1 MKPAHKYNTH
11 VRDRIYAESYNMTD
25 FFEQANDHIHLE
37 DGATIMVVG
46 GGPAG
51 TFFAILMLRKSREL
65 GKKIKV
71 IVVEKKRELNFYG
84 PSQSVQQRMGCNFC
98 AGGLSPRLMD
108 VLEEADLLPP
118 DDILQGKVE
127 SLTIHGNWKDIELPI
142 PEGRRISSVF
152 RGSRPQDR
160 PYRYSNFDSYMLEKA
175 AEEGASV
182 ITGEVQDIRYSSGAK
197 PVVTYSV
204 GSADRTSNQS
214 VEVDFLV
221 LAAGV
226 NRTSVMDKGK
236 DALSRTLR
244 DFMPRF
250 RFPRVRRSLI
260 CELRADEESL
270 RQMSGELHFAQYGSK
285 NMKIEMSSLIPK
297 AGYVTMVLLGRS
309 VDETHHSS
317 NAHLIQEFLE
327 LPHIRRLLP
336 KELSLAPV
344 CICNPNMT
352 VGVAKHPFGHRTAV
366 IGDMVVSRLYK
377 DGILT
382 SYLTA
387 AALADCISE
396 TGVDRRSLKKK
407 YWPIIKQL
415 RRDTW
420 YGRFVFLL
428 NRVTFS
434 NRVLSRMLYQAIMSE
449 RKTKPQS
456 KRKLAH
462 VLWQIASGDETYAH
476 ILGSMFRPTTLAA
489 VGIGGILVTVRNY
502 LTELVLGLKWGAF
515 ERHPTAL
522 HKEVFEA
529 KRARFAQL
537 IDIEG
542 SGQRPEF
549 ESMYSIKIRGT
560 REMILH
566 QLGKF
571 GDQDRQYF
579 RPRGFK
585 VYRTAGQPNEVGS
598 VVRYGLPFKWL
609 SFSIC
614 LERNLDGRCLI
625 YRVREGF
632 AKGGVLI
639 FEISPVREGLH
650 SLSSYVGFSFPRPE
664 NLLKKAAWFAFK
676 LIFPGFVHDV
686 LWNHSLCKLKSLV
699 ENDTKSANAKV

>member
-1 MKPAHKYNTH
+1 
-11 VRDRIYAESYNMTD
+11 MTG
-25 FFEQANDHIHLE
+25 FFEQTNGCIRLVE
-37 DGATIMVVG
+37 GGATIMVVG

-51 TFFAILMLRKSREL
+51 AFFAILMLRKAREL

-71 IVVEKKRELNFYG
+71 IIVEKKRELNFYE
-84 PSQSVQQRMGCNFC
+84 PSQSVQLRTGCNFC

-108 VLEEADLLPP
+108 VLEEADLIPP
-118 DDILQGKVE
+118 GDILQGKVE

-160 PYRYSNFDSYMLEKA
+160 PCRYSNFDSYMLEKA
-175 AEEGASV
+175 AEEGARV
-182 ITGEVQDIRYSSGAK
+182 ITGEVQDIRYSAGAK
-197 PVVTYSV
+197 PVVTYRV
-204 GSADRTSNQS
+204 GPADGASDQS
-214 VEVDFLV
+214 VEADFLV

-226 NRTSVMDKGK
+226 NRASAMDEGK
-236 DALSRTLR
+236 DVLSSTLR

-250 RFPRVRRSLI
+250 RCPRVRRSLI
-260 CELRADEESL
+260 CELRADKESL
-270 RQMSGELHFAQYGSK
+270 RLMSGELHFAQYGSK

-297 AGYVTMVLLGRS
+297 VEYVTVVLLGRS
-309 VDETHHSS
+309 VDEVHHSG
-317 NAHLIQEFLE
+317 NAHLIREFLE

-352 VGVAKHPFGHRTAV
+352 VGVAKHPFGNRTAV

-377 DGILT
+377 DGILS

-387 AALADCISE
+387 AALVDCISE
-396 TGVDRRSLKKK
+396 TGVDRRSLKKR
-407 YWPIIKQL
+407 YWPVIKQL
-415 RRDTW
+415 GRDTW
-420 YGRFVFLL
+420 CGRLVFLL

-434 NRVLSRMLYQAIMSE
+434 NRVLSRMLYQAVMSE

-462 VLWQIASGDETYAH
+462 LLWQIASGDETYAR
-476 ILGSMFRPTTLAA
+476 ILASMFRPATLAA

-502 LTELVLGLKWGAF
+502 LAELVLGLKWGAF

-522 HKEVFEA
+522 HMEVFDA
-529 KRARFAQL
+529 KRAHFAQL

-542 SGQRPEF
+542 PGQSPEF
-549 ESMYSIKIRGT
+549 ESMYSIKIRAD
-560 REMILH
+560 RETILH

-571 GDQDRQYF
+571 GDQDRQFF
-579 RPRGFK
+579 RPRGVK

-598 VVRYGLPFKWL
+598 VVKYGLPFKWL
-609 SFSIC
+609 AFSIC
-614 LERNLDGRCLI
+614 LERNLEGRCLI
-625 YRVREGF
+625 YRVRDGF

-639 FEISPVREGLH
+639 FEITQVKEGLH
-650 SLSSYVGFSFPRPE
+650 FLSSYVGFSFPRPE
-664 NLLKKAAWFAFK
+664 DPLKKAAWFAFR
-676 LIFPGFVHDV
+676 LAFPGFVHDV

-699 ENDTKSANAKV
+699 ENDAKSTDAEA